1 MSIHIAMLIMQASD
15 NSATLASSREKFFWS
30 GLWIYSLATGLAS
43 MIFMSW
49 AFYVESVLG
58 RGALFIEPN
67 RVLAAG
73 GISPVATGVFALFIL
88 FFPRPRRA
96 PGFLPSS
103 LLSEKIP
110 QDKTDSPRGSP
121 WGA

>member
-73 GISPVATGVFALFIL
+73 ATSTVAPGVVGGFFL
-88 FFPRPRRA
+88 FFPSLAPA
-96 PGFLPSS
+96 PGFLR
-103 LLSEKIP
+103 SEP
-110 QDKTDSPRGSP
+110 RSP
-121 WGA
+121 

>member
-73 GISPVATGVFALFIL
+73 GLGPGAPRGFAAFIL
-88 FFPRPRRA
+88 FLLRLRRA
-96 PGFLPSS
+96 GGV
-103 LLSEKIP
+103 I
-110 QDKTDSPRGSP
+110 R
-121 WGA
+121 

>member
-73 GISPVATGVFALFIL
+73 EIAPVATGVLVLFIL
-88 FFPRPRRA
+88 FLLRLRRA
-96 PGFLPSS
+96 AGFFPSVLRS
-103 LLSEKIP
+103 QKLRP
-110 QDKTDSPRGSP
+110 DTTDSPRLAPLG
-121 WGA
+121 